1 MFMNTWKSPVALY
14 KALIEAKVS
23 AETAT
28 EAAQSVVEDI
38 NTVVANLA
46 TKQDLHNEIQLLESR
61 MDVKFAAM
69 DGKFGVM
76 DGKIGI
82 MDGKLASLDSKFD
95 AKFKIMQAYLI
106 IIGILAASSSPLFA
120 PLVQAVAHLLH

>member
-1 MFMNTWKSPVALY
+1 MYMNTWKSPVALY

-23 AETAT
+23 METAT

-38 NTVVANLA
+38 STVVSNLA

-61 MDVKFAAM
+61 MDVKFAAIA
-69 DGKFGVM
+69 GQFGVQ
-76 DGKIGI
+76 
-82 MDGKLASLDSKFD
+82 DGKLASLDSKLD

-106 IIGILAASSSPLFA
+106 VIGILAASSSPLFA
-120 PLVQAVAHLLH
+120 PLVQAVEHLFR

>member
-1 MFMNTWKSPVALY
+1 MNTWKSPVALY

-23 AETAT
+23 PETAT

-46 TKQDLHNEIQLLESR
+46 TKQDLHKEIQLLESR

-69 DGKFGVM
+69 DGKM
-76 DGKIGI
+76 
-82 MDGKLASLDSKFD
+82 D
-95 AKFKIMQAYLI
+95 AKFAGVDAKFAEVNAKFKVMQAYLI
-106 IIGILAASSSPLFA
+106 IIGILSASSSPLFA
-120 PLVQAVAHLLH
+120 SLVQGIEHLFH

>member
-23 AETAT
+23 PDTAT

-46 TKQDLHNEIQLLESR
+46 TKQDLHKEIQLLESR

-69 DGKFGVM
+69 DGKM
-76 DGKIGI
+76 
-82 MDGKLASLDSKFD
+82 D
-95 AKFKIMQAYLI
+95 AKFAGIDTKFAGVDAKFAEVNAKFKVMQAYLI
-106 IIGILAASSSPLFA
+106 IIGILSASSSPLFA
-120 PLVQAVAHLLH
+120 SLVQEIEHLFH

>member
-1 MFMNTWKSPVALY
+1 MNTWKSPVALY

-23 AETAT
+23 TETAT

-46 TKQDLHNEIQLLESR
+46 TKQDLQQELKLLESR
-61 MDVKFAAM
+61 IDTKFADM
-69 DGKFGVM
+69 NGKFT
-76 DGKIGI
+76 GI
-82 MDGKLASLDSKFD
+82 DSKF
-95 AKFKIMQAYLI
+95 KVMQAYLI
-106 IIGILAASSSPLFA
+106 IIGFLAASSSPLFA